1 MARFDSGVFG
11 FLRGKIGTLVAR
23 KRYGETYVSRKP
35 GKINA
40 NQTKPAK
47 DNRERFKRMQR
58 LSHEIRKYPE
68 LRAFWKAVDAE
79 GLNENTKV
87 IKRNSK
93 LVTHESLLPGCGITP
108 KSDNVLEVKN
118 MEVHN
123 YRVSFDFKLNRA
135 NPKALEPPYDV
146 FLFLL
151 FEKIVHPS
159 FPKEFSSALIIHKIE
174 HEPSDDFIHVISRYK
189 DVPRQHAELAVKRH
203 AMVAAIKFNELK
215 NKYEY
220 SDTNFSEINYFV
232 SQRKQNLNS
241 NTVMIDDDGLED

>member
-35 GKINA
+35 GKIKA
-40 NQTKPAK
+40 NQTKAAK
-47 DNRERFKRMQR
+47 DNRVRFKRIQR
-58 LSHEIRKYPE
+58 LSHEIRVYPE
-68 LRAFWKAVDAE
+68 LRAFWKAVDAD
-79 GLNENTKV
+79 GLNDNTKV
-87 IKRNSK
+87 IKRNSM
-93 LVTHESLLPGCGITP
+93 LIRHDVLLPGCGITP
-108 KSDNVLEVKN
+108 KSDNILEVKN
-118 MEVHN
+118 VEIHN

-146 FLFLL
+146 YMFLL
-151 FEKIVHPS
+151 FEKIKDDIV
-159 FPKEFSSALIIHKIE
+159 PKEFTSVLTIHKIE
-174 HEPSDDFIHVISRYK
+174 EEPSDDFIHIISRYK

-203 AMVAAIKFNELK
+203 AMVAVIKFNELK

-232 SQRKQNLNS
+232 SQTKPNPYSGTLL
-241 NTVMIDDDGLED
+241 VDDDGLI

>member
-118 MEVHN
+118 MEIHN

-159 FPKEFSSALIIHKIE
+159 FQKEFSSALIIHKIE

-189 DVPRQHAELAVKRH
+189 DVPRQHAVLAVKRH

-220 SDTNFSEINYFV
+220 SDTNFSDITYFV
-232 SQRKQNLNS
+232 SETLPNPYS
-241 NTVMIDDDGLED
+241 GTVLVDDDGLKD